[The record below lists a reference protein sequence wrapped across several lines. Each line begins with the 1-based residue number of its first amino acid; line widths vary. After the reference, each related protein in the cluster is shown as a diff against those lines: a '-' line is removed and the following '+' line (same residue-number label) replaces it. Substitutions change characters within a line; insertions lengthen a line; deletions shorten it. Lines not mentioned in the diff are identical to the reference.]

1 MRFSRPVPFL
11 LVLVVT
17 GWSVVSAG
25 INQDARFVLGSLSA
39 GWPVGDAWAHRPLL
53 FRVAMLPFAALGPT
67 PVAEAAIRLLLLGAV
82 VFASLVL
89 GWGVS
94 RIHTRPWWVAGV
106 VGVSLAWAPGW
117 DFAEPEWMATVFA
130 VAGLGLALRH
140 TDPDPQDPPAVT
152 ALAATL
158 APLLLACACLL
169 KYTTATTA
177 VVVWGLVWW
186 TRGLSHSVRLA
197 WRTLAFAASG
207 LVITMLISR
216 PEYLWLTE
224 MSALNPTVDLGT
236 PRELLEGLANLPLV
250 APITMV
256 AVAVLL
262 PLWRWRR
269 LAVAGCVAA
278 VGVLSLPFVLQHQNF
293 LYHLAPIPVLCA
305 GVVAAVVTHPRTAAR
320 MGPTAAVAGLGA
332 TSVATLLWF
341 FPEPLRNRHWEF
353 ASLAMVAVVALTWLI
368 TLPRSARRLPR
379 PGRHWLASGAML
391 TLLVPVFPVT
401 AYSYS
406 LAHRGTTNLD
416 NRALAQPLEI
426 PGVATDAPVVYLS
439 FSAPYRM
446 QNPSTCQYVSPTWLQ
461 RAGDREAV
469 PDTRSFS
476 MNLACLY
483 DPDARFA
490 IVESDWFVLADADP
504 HVRTAVERGFDC
516 TRPTGSSEGFIA
528 CPRR

>member
-130 VAGLGLALRH
+130 VAGLGLTLRY
-140 TDPDPQDPPAVT
+140 TDPEPHDPPAVN
-152 ALAATL
+152 AVAATL
-158 APLLLACACLL
+158 APMLLACACLL

-269 LAVAGCVAA
+269 LAVA
-278 VGVLSLPFVLQHQNF
+278 F
-293 LYHLAPIPVLCA
+293 L
-305 GVVAAVVTHPRTAAR
+305 
-320 MGPTAAVAGLGA
+320 
-332 TSVATLLWF
+332 F
-341 FPEPLRNRHWEF
+341 
-353 ASLAMVAVVALTWLI
+353 
-368 TLPRSARRLPR
+368 
-379 PGRHWLASGAML
+379 
-391 TLLVPVFPVT
+391 
-401 AYSYS
+401 
-406 LAHRGTTNLD
+406 
-416 NRALAQPLEI
+416 
-426 PGVATDAPVVYLS
+426 
-439 FSAPYRM
+439 
-446 QNPSTCQYVSPTWLQ
+446 
-461 RAGDREAV
+461 
-469 PDTRSFS
+469 
-476 MNLACLY
+476 
-483 DPDARFA
+483 
-490 IVESDWFVLADADP
+490 
-504 HVRTAVERGFDC
+504 
-516 TRPTGSSEGFIA
+516 
-528 CPRR
+528 